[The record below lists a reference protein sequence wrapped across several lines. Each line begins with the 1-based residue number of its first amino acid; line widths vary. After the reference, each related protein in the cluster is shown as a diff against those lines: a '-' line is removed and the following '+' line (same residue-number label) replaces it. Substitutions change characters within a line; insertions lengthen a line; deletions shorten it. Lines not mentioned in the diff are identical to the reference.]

1 MTITRLVSYIDF
13 KKNKTTLKPHED
25 LIFMHTLTLT
35 LFVPSGCHG
44 HDTIAYLV
52 CQPHCNKRYD
62 STTRIRIERQPAS
75 MKNIDGML
83 PMHMFLVYWA
93 SNISTARALLSNN
106 FNIYCDVFNLGLSI
120 DVMDTIVILNGSPI
134 DTWLDTA
141 NERTGLHPFMTM
153 ARTKLSSLENM
164 YEMNMRSLACIQSYE
179 IKQPAVEEKKK
190 TEKIQYKQMVMG
202 NEEKNKALIEHM

>member
-1 MTITRLVSYIDF
+1 
-13 KKNKTTLKPHED
+13 
-25 LIFMHTLTLT
+25 
-35 LFVPSGCHG
+35 
-44 HDTIAYLV
+44 
-52 CQPHCNKRYD
+52 
-62 STTRIRIERQPAS
+62 
-75 MKNIDGML
+75 
-83 PMHMFLVYWA
+83 
-93 SNISTARALLSNN
+93 
-106 FNIYCDVFNLGLSI
+106 
-120 DVMDTIVILNGSPI
+120 MDTIVILNVSPI